1 MNIIAAP
8 CLMTLINH
16 LRGEQ
21 VLFDPEGKVAKTQLS
36 FLDMSDLV
44 GLDMAKRAIEIPAVG
59 GVKPG

>member
-8 CLMTLINH
+8 SLMTLINH

-21 VLFDPEGKVAKTQLS
+21 VLFDPEGKVAETQLS

-44 GLDMAKRAIEIPAVG
+44 GLHMAKRAMEIPAVG